1 METEPEGNMIS
12 IIVPVY
18 KTEKYLNR
26 CIESIVN
33 QSYKELEII
42 LIDDGSPDNCPHICD
57 QWAEKDQR
65 IIVIH
70 KENAGPSVARNVG
83 LDIAKGEY
91 FYFVDSDDYI
101 EPDLCARVLA
111 YFDKNDVDIVTFD
124 AHIVDE
130 EGRLLGSSENV
141 KDGVISCDEAL
152 LLLMQGKINNYAWN
166 KMYKRQVFDDIRFPT
181 GRFWE
186 DVAIGYKLLLESKN
200 IYCTSEKL
208 YYYVQRGDSIIHTM
222 NGKALQDIFLA
233 RYESYHALKE
243 NHPEAAEEAFSLAIL
258 SARRLYDRSLW
269 EQVDAEILNQSM
281 QFLADNKARILKIH
295 RTPKYVLFL
304 CCPKAY
310 RVLRLAK
317 HACGNVVKYF
327 RK

>member
-1 METEPEGNMIS
+1 MIS

-18 KTEKYLNR
+18 KVEKYLNR

-33 QSYKELEII
+33 QSYKDLEII

-70 KENAGPSVARNVG
+70 KENAGPSAARNAG

-101 EPDLCARVLA
+101 ESDLCARVLA
-111 YFDKNDVDIVTFD
+111 CFDKNDVSIVTFD

-130 EGRLLGSSENV
+130 EGHLLGSTEDV
-141 KDGVISCDEAL
+141 RDGVISCDEAL
-152 LLLMQGKINNYAWN
+152 LLLMRGRINNYAWN
-166 KMYKRQVFDDIRFPT
+166 KMYKRQVFDNIRFPV
-181 GRFWE
+181 GRLWE
-186 DVAIGYKLLLESKN
+186 DVAISYKLLLESKH
-200 IYCTSEKL
+200 IYCTSEKF
-208 YYYVQRGDSIIHTM
+208 YYYVQRSDSIIHAM
-222 NGKALQDIFLA
+222 NGKALKDIFLA
-233 RYESYHALKE
+233 RYEIYYALKE
-243 NHPEAAEEAFSLAIL
+243 NYPEAAEEAFSLAIL

-269 EQVDAEILNQSM
+269 EKVDADVLKQSM
-281 QFLADNKARILKIH
+281 QFLADNKAHILKTH
-295 RTPKYVLFL
+295 RSFKYVLL
-304 CCPKAY
+304 LRCPKIY
-310 RVLRLAK
+310 KVLRLIK
-317 HACGNVVKYF
+317 HACGNAMKYF